1 MIDNFYELEAI
12 DINNSKINFSMFKNH
27 PVIIANVACD
37 CKLATKNYTSFS
49 TLLNKF
55 YEKGLRILLF
65 PCNQF
70 LKQES
75 GSLETIKNYAKNYND
90 KFIIFDKVSVFGKHK
105 HSVFKFLTKD
115 SWFSFV
121 KWNFTKWLVDK
132 NGKVIKRY
140 GPTDI
145 INEKDVEKCFE

>member
-1 MIDNFYELEAI
+1 MIANFYDLEAI
-12 DINNSKINFSMFKNH
+12 DIKGENINFLIFKNH
-27 PVIIANVACD
+27 PIIIANVACD
-37 CKLATKNYTSFS
+37 CKLATKNYESFS
-49 TLLNKF
+49 ILLDKYF
-55 YEKGLRILLF
+55 EKGLRILLF

-75 GSLETIKNYAKNYND
+75 GDLESIKNYADNYND

-115 SWFSFV
+115 KWLSFV
-121 KWNFTKWLVDK
+121 KWNFTKWIVNKD
-132 NGKVIKRY
+132 GEIVKRY

-145 INEKDVEKCFE
+145 ISELDVDKLFD